1 MYLYKQNL
9 IYRVKFM
16 NIILTEKVNNLG
28 NLGDIVK
35 VKPGYA
41 RNYLLPQGKAIRAT
55 KENIEIF
62 DKERSKREEENSKSK
77 DMAEKLSKDM
87 KDVSLI
93 ILRPASETGLLYGS
107 VSKRD
112 ISKLLQEQKHLITH
126 KQVVLEKTIKNLGI
140 YNIEIKL
147 HPEIG
152 KNIKLNIARTEEEAL
167 IQEKTGKAVVESVE
181 EKIDDSIDPKN
192 INEIR
197 TEKLDKDNDLNETSE
212 VKDLKETSEVNDLQ
226 DNLAKN

>member
-1 MYLYKQNL
+1 
-9 IYRVKFM
+9 M

-55 KENIEIF
+55 KENIKIF
-62 DKERSKREEENSKSK
+62 EKERSKREEENSKSK

-212 VKDLKETSEVNDLQ
+212 VKDLNETSEVNDLQ

>member
-1 MYLYKQNL
+1 
-9 IYRVKFM
+9 M

-212 VKDLKETSEVNDLQ
+212 VKDLNETSEVKDLNETSEVNDLQ

>member
-1 MYLYKQNL
+1 MYLYKQNS

-212 VKDLKETSEVNDLQ
+212 VKDLNETSEVKDLQ

>member
-1 MYLYKQNL
+1 
-9 IYRVKFM
+9 M

-55 KENIEIF
+55 KENIKIF
-62 DKERSKREEENSKSK
+62 EKERSKREEENSKSK

-140 YNIEIKL
+140 YDVVIKL

-197 TEKLDKDNDLNETSE
+197 TEKLDKDNDLKETSK
-212 VKDLKETSEVNDLQ
+212 VNDLKETSKVNDLQ
-226 DNLAKN
+226 DNLAKD

>member
-1 MYLYKQNL
+1 MD
-9 IYRVKFM
+9 
-16 NIILTEKVNNLG
+16 IILTEKVNNLG
-28 NLGDIVK
+28 NLGETVK

-62 DKERSKREEENSKSK
+62 EKERSKREEENSKSK
-77 DMAEKLSKDM
+77 DTAEKLSKDM

-112 ISKLLQEQKHLITH
+112 ISKLLNEQKHSITH
-126 KQVVLEKTIKNLGI
+126 KQVILEKTIKNLGI

-147 HPEIG
+147 HPEVG
-152 KNIKLNIARTEEEAL
+152 KNIKLNIARTDEEAL
-167 IQEKTGKAVVESVE
+167 IQDKTGKAVVENVE
-181 EKIDDSIDPKN
+181 ENNDDSIDPKN

-197 TEKLDKDNDLNETSE
+197 TEKLDNDYELNETS
-212 VKDLKETSEVNDLQ
+212 Q
-226 DNLAKN
+226 DNVTNGNLEKD

>member
-1 MYLYKQNL
+1 
-9 IYRVKFM
+9 M

-212 VKDLKETSEVNDLQ
+212 VKDLNETSEVNDLQ

>member
-1 MYLYKQNL
+1 
-9 IYRVKFM
+9 M

-87 KDVSLI
+87 KNVSLI

-181 EKIDDSIDPKN
+181 EKIDDGIDPKN

-197 TEKLDKDNDLNETSE
+197 TERLDKDNDLNETSE
-212 VKDLKETSEVNDLQ
+212 VNDL
-226 DNLAKN
+226 

>member
-1 MYLYKQNL
+1 
-9 IYRVKFM
+9 M

-55 KENIEIF
+55 KENIKIF
-62 DKERSKREEENSKSK
+62 EKERSKREEENSKSK

-93 ILRPASETGLLYGS
+93 ILRPASETGMLYGS

-197 TEKLDKDNDLNETSE
+197 NEKLDNDYELNKTSKDNNPH
-212 VKDLKETSEVNDLQ
+212 
-226 DNLAKN
+226 DNLEKD

>member
-1 MYLYKQNL
+1 
-9 IYRVKFM
+9 M
-16 NIILTEKVNNLG
+16 NIILTEKVNDLG

-55 KENIEIF
+55 KENIKIF
-62 DKERSKREEENSKSK
+62 DNERSKREEENSKSK

-197 TEKLDKDNDLNETSE
+197 TERLDKDNDLNETSE
-212 VKDLKETSEVNDLQ
+212 INDLK
-226 DNLAKN
+226 DNLAKDSEN

>member
-212 VKDLKETSEVNDLQ
+212 VKDLNETSEVNDLQ

>member
-1 MYLYKQNL
+1 
-9 IYRVKFM
+9 M

-62 DKERSKREEENSKSK
+62 DKERSQREEENSKSK

-126 KQVVLEKTIKNLGI
+126 KQVILEKTIKNLGI

-197 TEKLDKDNDLNETSE
+197 TERLDKDNDLNETSE
-212 VKDLKETSEVNDLQ
+212 INDLK
-226 DNLAKN
+226 DNLDKDSEN

>member
-1 MYLYKQNL
+1 
-9 IYRVKFM
+9 M

-212 VKDLKETSEVNDLQ
+212 VKDLNETSEVKDLQ

>member
-1 MYLYKQNL
+1 
-9 IYRVKFM
+9 M

-62 DKERSKREEENSKSK
+62 DKERSQREEENSKSK

-197 TEKLDKDNDLNETSE
+197 TERLDKDNDLNETSE
-212 VKDLKETSEVNDLQ
+212 INDLK
-226 DNLAKN
+226 DNLDKDSEN

>member
-1 MYLYKQNL
+1 
-9 IYRVKFM
+9 M

-28 NLGDIVK
+28 NLGDTVK

-62 DKERSKREEENSKSK
+62 EKERSKREKENSKSK

-87 KDVSLI
+87 RNVSLI

-112 ISKLLQEQKHLITH
+112 ISKLLKEQKHLITH

-140 YNIEIKL
+140 YDIEIKL
-147 HPEIG
+147 HPEVG

-167 IQEKTGKAVVESVE
+167 IQDKTGKAVVEKVE
-181 EKIDDSIDPKN
+181 ENNDVSIDPEN
-192 INEIR
+192 INEIIN
-197 TEKLDKDNDLNETSE
+197 ENLDKDYKSNKASKNNDSN
-212 VKDLKETSEVNDLQ
+212 
-226 DNLAKN
+226 DNLEKD

>member
-1 MYLYKQNL
+1 
-9 IYRVKFM
+9 M

-28 NLGDIVK
+28 NLGDMVK

-62 DKERSKREEENSKSK
+62 EKERSKREEENSKSK
-77 DMAEKLSKDM
+77 DIAEKLSKDM
-87 KDVSLI
+87 QDVSLI

-112 ISKLLQEQKHLITH
+112 ISKLLKDQKHSITH
-126 KQVVLEKTIKNLGI
+126 EQVVLEKTIKNLGI
-140 YNIEIKL
+140 YNVEIKL
-147 HPEIG
+147 HPEVS

-167 IQEKTGKAVVESVE
+167 IQEKTGNAVVESVE
-181 EKIDDSIDPKN
+181 ENNSESIDPEN
-192 INEIR
+192 INEIIN
-197 TEKLDKDNDLNETSE
+197 ENLDKDYKSNKASKNNDSN
-212 VKDLKETSEVNDLQ
+212 
-226 DNLAKN
+226 DNLEKD